1 MFIQTVMLKTNS
13 SHPFQC
19 LNGLSTLRNDKKLC
33 DVVIEVDDGSEFHA
47 HRAVLASCS
56 PYFFAMFCGD
66 MKETGRPSVTIHDV
80 PRHIMEAVLNYYYT
94 ATIQINEENVQELL
108 PAACL
113 LQLVWVKEV
122 CCEFLKQQLC
132 STNCLGVRSFADAH
146 ACSELREA
154 SSTYAQQN
162 YLDVQDSEE
171 FLELSS
177 QELVGLLQSEELNVQ
192 SEEQVFESVMKW
204 VSYCVGER
212 ESKLPEVL
220 EHVRLPL
227 VEREYLVSRI
237 SAEPLIRQNE
247 ACRDL
252 VDEAKD
258 YLLLPERRSKV
269 GGPRTRPRKP
279 MVSNETMFAVGGW
292 CSGDAISMV
301 EKYDVLTDSW
311 KQMSSMNKRRC
322 GVGIAILD
330 NFIYAV
336 GGHDGSSYLNSIE
349 RYDHRTDYWS
359 SSIAPT
365 SVCRTSV
372 GVAVLSG
379 QIYAVGGQ
387 DGISCLNFVER

>member
-1 MFIQTVMLKTNS
+1 MATMLKTNS

-19 LNGLSTLRNDKKLC
+19 LNGLSVLRNDQRLT
-33 DVVIEVDDGSEFHA
+33 DVVIKVDDGSEFPA
-47 HRAVLASCS
+47 HRSVLAACS
-56 PYFFAMFCGD
+56 PYFLAMFCSD
-66 MKETGRPSVTIHDV
+66 MKETSKSSITIHDIPGPV
-80 PRHIMEAVLNYYYT
+80 MAAVLNYCYT
-94 ATIQINEENVQELL
+94 STISIGVENVQEVL

-113 LQLVWVKEV
+113 LQLAWVKEV
-122 CCEFLKQQLC
+122 CCEFLRLQLC
-132 STNCLGVRSFADAH
+132 ATNCLGVRFFADTHSCTELKEAAH
-146 ACSELREA
+146 S
-154 SSTYAQQN
+154 YAQQN
-162 YLDVQDSEE
+162 FLDVQESEE
-171 FLELSS
+171 FLELSANGLI
-177 QELVGLLQSEELNVQ
+177 ELVKSEELNVQ
-192 SEEQVFESVMKW
+192 SEEQVYESVMKW
-204 VSYCVGER
+204 VEHSVTER
-212 ESKLPEVL
+212 SPKLSLVL

-227 VEREYLVSRI
+227 VEREYLVSKI
-237 SAEPLIRQNE
+237 GVEPLIRQNE

-269 GGPRTRPRKP
+269 SGARTRPRKP
-279 MVSNETMFAVGGW
+279 MTSNETMFAIGGW

-301 EKYDVLTDSW
+301 EKYDLPSDTW